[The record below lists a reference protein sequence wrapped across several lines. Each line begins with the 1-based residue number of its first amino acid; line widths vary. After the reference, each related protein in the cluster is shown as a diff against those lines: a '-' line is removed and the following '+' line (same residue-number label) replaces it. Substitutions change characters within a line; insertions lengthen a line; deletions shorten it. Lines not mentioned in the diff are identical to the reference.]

1 LRGCS
6 TSAIL
11 SAKCAVQAR
20 ESSLRVPHSRTCSGN
35 AQREKFSANDAE
47 GSGGANMQGAIKMQN
62 EYAV

>member
-1 LRGCS
+1 
-6 TSAIL
+6 
-11 SAKCAVQAR
+11 VQAR

-47 GSGGANMQGAIKMQN
+47 GSGGANMQQGAIKMQN